1 MNQDRK
7 QFLMWTAVAGI
18 LFLVVGI
25 YDLFFLTT
33 ANKSG
38 FIILLE
44 WLAGLGFL
52 LNALLQW
59 RKGR

>member
-1 MNQDRK
+1 MNQERK

-18 LFLVVGI
+18 LFLGVGL

-38 FIILLE
+38 FIIRLE
-44 WLAGLGFL
+44 WLAGLGCL